1 MYQWVSCEK
10 TCLPNIWSFD
20 VRGKNI
26 TFAETIKSDRSW
38 LIIDFKLWS
47 TVKTREQTHRDLK
60 NTFLPTKMRKKR
72 TFMRLMHRLF
82 GIKICCNAHTTISQF
97 HNHTQELKV
106 KYPGMSIT
114 GCNKISQSLV
124 FVLTQLYCG
133 HQSSF
138 PLCHVWFYSGLSEV
152 FTFSCGKSILCD
164 QLTHVRRES
173 VDCQST
179 NSRHFTVSWPLVDWH
194 VDQPGRGNCW
204 PTNRRLSTD

>member
-1 MYQWVSCEK
+1 MAFFEFQRSGLSKNEK
-10 TCLPNIWSFD
+10 RPQKQSQKVQVTYYWQ
-20 VRGKNI
+20 RAWKH
-26 TFAETIKSDRSW
+26 SW

-47 TVKTREQTHRDLK
+47 TVKMREQTHRVLK

-138 PLCHVWFYSGLSEV
+138 PLCQVWFYSGLSEV

-164 QLTHVRRES
+164 QLTHVRHES
-173 VDCQST
+173 VDCQ
-179 NSRHFTVSWPLVDWH
+179 
-194 VDQPGRGNCW
+194 
-204 PTNRRLSTD
+204 PTLHC